1 MASNVI
7 DSLLI
12 ELGFS
17 NAGALEGIQ
26 QTQSELD
33 KTAKAAKQTGASM
46 EQSGSQ
52 GAMFFRQI
60 RNEALLMLSLFTGGY
75 GIKTFVSNTIEELS
89 KLGYTAENM
98 DMAPERLT
106 EWGQAAEKAGG
117 SAQSMTA
124 MLAKANQDIAA
135 THAGSARLYSQLSQ
149 GEGVLNFFSQGGLN
163 PADMKNGEELLLNYA
178 DVLHK
183 VYEEQGGAAAITLA
197 QTMGV
202 DAESFNFL
210 KQGREAV
217 LLQIAAMEK
226 YAIKNKENTENA
238 QQLKGKLSDL
248 GSEFNS
254 LGTRIALQFFPVVD
268 WLAEKLKKFG
278 DYMINNKEAIAKTFN
293 TWAENIKNFAIKI
306 DGVAKSMGGWQTII
320 EALITIKIGSWIA
333 NLMLMSM
340 ALNKVALA
348 FGAVTAAYMAGTW
361 IHDTFAT
368 TIDPIVEKGLDK
380 VDELAGKTIL
390 RTPAV
395 NEVQQQNLIELRKAG
410 KKYNF
415 NADEVIEKYAEVG
428 KKYGVDPNL
437 LIAQAK
443 QESGFN
449 PNAKSPAG
457 ARGFAQ
463 FMPDTAKR
471 FGLTNPNDP
480 IASIEAQ
487 AKYMKF
493 LQDKFH
499 GNVELMLGGYN
510 AGEGSIKKKDVLRDG
525 VWTKEQ
531 VLPPYKET
539 QDYVK
544 RIMESYAPG
553 GYVANMQKAIPN
565 TINEKRGNVAT
576 TNNTTTSDTKVNIV
590 VNAKS
595 NDPKGIANETKKA
608 FSNAGSLTFQ
618 ANTGL
623 TA

>member
-1 MASNVI
+1 MSSNVLE
-7 DSLLI
+7 SFLV
-12 ELGFS
+12 ELGFKNS
-17 NAGALEGIQ
+17 GALEGIQ

-46 EQSGSQ
+46 EQSGAQ

-238 QQLKGKLSDL
+238 QLLKGKLSDL

-278 DYMINNKEAIAKTFN
+278 DYLINNKEAIAKTFN
-293 TWAENIKNFAIKI
+293 TWAENIKSFAAKV
-306 DGVAKSMGGWQTII
+306 DGVAQSMGGWQTII
-320 EALITIKIGSWIA
+320 EALITLKIGAWIA
-333 NLMLMSM
+333 NLLAM
-340 ALNKVALA
+340 AAAFLKVGAGLTAINAAATGGGLAAIAKIAGVAGLFLYSEGLNKGEDEINKQHEEELKKSPKA
-348 FGAVTAAYMAGTW
+348 FDQSAYKTDKGAY
-361 IHDTFAT
+361 ILNKLQS
-368 TIDPIVEKGLDK
+368 KGLTR
-380 VDELAGKTIL
+380 EESLG
-390 RTPAV
+390 
-395 NEVQQQNLIELRKAG
+395 
-410 KKYNF
+410 
-415 NADEVIEKYAEVG
+415 
-428 KKYGVDPNL
+428 
-437 LIAQAK
+437 LIANWQMESNLNPDQKQIGGGPGYGLAQWEGPRQKNFEKMFHKSIVGSTLDEQIDFAIHEITQGEEKANWKKVVEGAK
-443 QESGFN
+443 GQG
-449 PNAKSPAG
+449 AAG
-457 ARGFAQ
+457 
-463 FMPDTAKR
+463 
-471 FGLTNPNDP
+471 
-480 IASIEAQ
+480 IASGYSKLVERPANAEKDAANRAIVAQ
-487 AKYMKF
+487 
-493 LQDKFH
+493 
-499 GNVELMLGGYN
+499 ELEKVYSS
-510 AGEGSIKKKDVLRDG
+510 EYI
-525 VWTKEQ
+525 Q
-531 VLPPYKET
+531 
-539 QDYVK
+539 
-544 RIMESYAPG
+544 
-553 GYVANMQKAIPN
+553 NMQKAIPN
-565 TINEKRGNVAT
+565 TISEKRGNVAT
-576 TNNTTTSDTKVNIV
+576 NNNTTSDTKVNIV